1 VQPEF
6 QEASLVHHAP
16 VVCPGTHWLPP
27 AVFIPAA
34 QLPVLGALLLLALF
48 VSDWETTQQQ
58 GTATNGKGHLSE
70 NNF

>member
-1 VQPEF
+1 VQPEL

-34 QLPVLGALLLLALF
+34 QLPVFGPLCLLALF
-48 VSDWETTQQQ
+48 VSDWEIIQQARVTT
-58 GTATNGKGHLSE
+58 GKGHLPE